1 MNIKAQAQCNQF
13 IAHWW
18 NYSARAEPVCEVQSS
33 DDVFISGCLA
43 LWAWKKKLLSR
54 NPCCP
59 AVLPAVF
66 LTLHE
71 PGTFRKERIFFFH
84 FPLFVCLSLFEAI
97 PAQDSSHGRRYQ
109 HFSRWLLRE
118 KREIRIQFLCRSL
131 IRARQP
137 LLSPPPG
144 PSLPPLTLRE
154 NVNSISGC
162 FTVGLIISSCW
173 WLPLI

>member
-1 MNIKAQAQCNQF
+1 MNIKAQTRCNQF

-18 NYSARAEPVCEVQSS
+18 NYSARAELVCGVQSS
-33 DDVFISGCLA
+33 DDAFISGCLA
-43 LWAWKKKLLSR
+43 LWVWVPPPKKKLLSR

-97 PAQDSSHGRRYQ
+97 PTQDSSHRSRYQ

-118 KREIRIQFLCRSL
+118 KREIRIQFFCRSL

-137 LLSPPPG
+137 LLSPPPPTTTTTTPVSLRS
-144 PSLPPLTLRE
+144 PSERTSIESQVALPW
-154 NVNSISGC
+154 G
-162 FTVGLIISSCW
+162 W
-173 WLPLI
+173 